1 MATDYKNS
9 PKPKDKPKGKGGGGG
24 FPGWGWFALGIAVCL
39 FIIKGW
45 PFMLQAAQH
54 ANKGLVS
61 LPSAGTRA
69 KVPAAATH
77 NPTAAAGAS
86 TAQPHFDFYKMLPSF
101 QVVIP
106 GQDKDVRSGDDAKAV
121 SQPGS
126 YILQVGSFPTYADAD
141 KLKANLALLGIES
154 NIQSVQVNNGSTW
167 NRVRVGPIKDLKE
180 LNSVRTK
187 LAQQHIEPLII
198 KQ

>member
-1 MATDYKNS
+1 MAKDYKNS
-9 PKPKDKPKGKGGGGG
+9 PKPKDKPKGKSGGGG
-24 FPGWGWFALGIAVCL
+24 FPSWGWFVLGVAVCL

-54 ANKGLVS
+54 ANKGLVTT
-61 LPSAGTRA
+61 PGANA
-69 KVPAAATH
+69 KTPAAVTH
-77 NPTAAAGAS
+77 DAAAAAGTSA
-86 TAQPHFDFYKMLPSF
+86 TQPHFDFYKMLPSF

-106 GQDKDVRSGDDAKAV
+106 GQDKDVRSGDDTQAV